1 MVHDYNTLGKKQK
14 LVLKMKQDSQMKDME
29 NNILN
34 SINSLKGNILNLK
47 EIIVKNIQNDNAKFR
62 WNVRST

>member
-1 MVHDYNTLGKKQK
+1 MIHDYNTLGKKQE
-14 LVLKMKQDSQMKDME
+14 LVVKMKQDSQMKDME